1 MRHAASVDSE
11 PGSNSQ
17 VEYVSLRVPNKGPLG
32 QLVQHESHSAL
43 ALYYEF
49 SVRLILDVF
58 PRLMSYL
65 VFKEPRH
72 ERGLPARGTLKDSNT
87 REHRP

>member
-1 MRHAASVDSE
+1 M
-11 PGSNSQ
+11 
-17 VEYVSLRVPNKGPLG
+17 
-32 QLVQHESHSAL
+32 
-43 ALYYEF
+43 YYEF

-87 REHRP
+87 RKNRP